1 MLCPV
6 LHLVLL
12 QTTLRTCAAIVTSQG
27 PASGS
32 RSMRSAYQAR
42 PQTIAPTTCLMQ
54 S

>member
-12 QTTLRTCAAIVTSQG
+12 QTTLRTCAASVTSQG
-27 PASGS
+27 PSSGCW
-32 RSMRSAYQAR
+32 SMRSAYQAR
-42 PQTIAPTTCLMQ
+42 PETIAPTSCLMQ